1 MNYISASDDIVKS
14 WNLASQKFK
23 NWYTSYEKVGK
34 EVMELNNLFKYW
46 FIIPWLAYVLIS
58 SLKTAT
64 ALQPWTLPSKDP
76 SPFLVIYYGLY
87 NFNQIF
93 TLLVILYFAKVL
105 TISTTSM

>member
-1 MNYISASDDIVKS
+1 MNYISVSDDIVKS

-76 SPFLVIYYGLY
+76 SPFLVIYNNTELKNIWLPLGIEPRTACIL
-87 NFNQIF
+87 F
-93 TLLVILYFAKVL
+93 LLCQV
-105 TISTTSM
+105 